1 MVAIILVDLLVSI
14 IVSTVLFA
22 CTYSLKRSSR
32 LWIAI
37 FFLTSIALITLLT
50 LINIHGFPY
59 SPVLVFASA
68 TFAGTLL
75 GKALSRRTKALFS
88 LLLVASALDILS
100 FVTGAQSTGV
110 PSSTGQ
116 SSAIIDYVNLTLP
129 LGSNLH
135 FRIGILDLLLVSAV
149 IMFFAT
155 NGLHEFSLLALSIL
169 SLMLPFVYL
178 LLVPSG
184 DGIPLIPFI
193 ASTALVFQVIWI
205 GSKGRKSN
213 KFQNSG

>member
-1 MVAIILVDLLVSI
+1 MSLKDSASLGTKDILVSTHTSIQSVTTGTDGELVRKNRSQSLVAMILVELLVSI

-32 LWIAI
+32 LWISI
-37 FFLTSIALITLLT
+37 FFLTSIALMTLLT

-59 SPVLVFASA
+59 SAVLVFASA

-88 LLLVASALDILS
+88 LLLVASVFDILS

-129 LGSNLH
+129 L
-135 FRIGILDLLLVSAV
+135 
-149 IMFFAT
+149 
-155 NGLHEFSLLALSIL
+155 
-169 SLMLPFVYL
+169 VYL
-178 LLVPSG
+178 LLILG
-184 DGIPLIPFI
+184 GYGIPLIPFI